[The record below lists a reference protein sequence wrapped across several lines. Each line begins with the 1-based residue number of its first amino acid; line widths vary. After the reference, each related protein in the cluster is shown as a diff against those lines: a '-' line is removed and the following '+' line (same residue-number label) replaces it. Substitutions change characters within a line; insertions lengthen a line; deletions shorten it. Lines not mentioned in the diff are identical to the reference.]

1 MRQKQRFSLRK
12 SKLGTASVLLGLT
25 LLGGLSLNSSNVYA
39 AEDGNKSMHEIFVK
53 TENSNVTVEK
63 VDEAR
68 KNLEK
73 VKKDFDNQKRVVDFE
88 NNSIAELNKAVRNK
102 KLDLESATKIKKEA
116 TPQNIKSVENRIN
129 SLESSKKT
137 LEKNIEISK
146 LSALNIE
153 KEIKKQE
160 KTIDLV
166 KEDTKIKQSLVDSAK
181 AKIEEA
187 KSEAVYD
194 KLNKEKKAADKLTS
208 DILNTKKNIK
218 SISEEIDKGVN
229 EKNSLVEKGNETRK
243 KLEDEV
249 KKSGPEY
256 LIENVEREL
265 RRDEVS
271 KGDAISTPLSPEN
284 SSWVNKS
291 GEKLYRVANENVD
304 FNGEKTETI
313 VVNSKDDVNK
323 PHVIDY
329 KKVSEYIREYLVE
342 LRRINGIDIPVPE
355 VTEKAL
361 KWAKART
368 NEMAKNNKLS
378 HGTVL
383 KASEFS
389 LNYET
394 ENASQGAL
402 PEKSILDEKQI
413 AYTELLQYFNDYSNV
428 NGYGAVDPN
437 EANIFNYGHRVPLLA
452 ASGTG
457 FAVSATNEFGILTFV
472 SDNDKRIYGTLPS
485 EISPTERRSYE
496 YDGKT
501 YYYNPSDSYSLS
513 RAENKDGDKER
524 SEFYYNGKRVK
535 FLPKTTFR
543 YVWNETVRHRNL
555 KRDEALNKLDEFNR
569 KQLELEEN
577 QTKKINKLNG
587 DLIKNKND
595 LFKAEKDL
603 TYTTQVVRKLII
615 ENDKKNQEIR
625 TLNRDLDEKLVV
637 LKLAQDKKSKEE
649 VKLSIL
655 KSKLSKENSK
665 LELERKTLN
674 SEDLKLLEA
683 KKYRASLVSASENI
697 KKIEAELNRL
707 TKELTDRKKL
717 LLSESAKLEKKR
729 KELELANSRYEYLR
743 KELDRLRNATSSGW
757 IKEGNSWRYRNADG
771 TYVKNMWKGNYWLG
785 SDGRMVTNSW
795 VDNNRYYVGNDG
807 AWIKDYSRTGWVQES
822 GVWYYYKNGN
832 RVRNA
837 WEGNYWLGADGR
849 MATNS
854 WVDNNRYYVGNDGAW
869 IKDYR
874 KTGWVKE
881 SGVWYYYKNGNRV
894 KNAWEGNYW
903 LGADGRMATNSWVD
917 NNRYYV
923 GNDGVWIKD
932 YRRTGWIQESGVWY
946 YYKNGNRVR
955 NAWEG
960 NYWLGADG
968 RMATNSWVDNNRYYV
983 GNDGAWIKDYRKTGW
998 VKESGVWYYYKN
1010 GNRVRN
1016 AWEGNYW
1023 LGADGRMATNS
1034 WVDNNRYYV
1043 GNDGAWI
1050 PRR

>member
-12 SKLGTASVLLGLT
+12 SKLGTASVLLGLI
-25 LLGGLSLNSSNVYA
+25 LLGGLSLNSSNVHA
-39 AEDGNKSMHEIFVK
+39 AEDGNKSTHEIFVK

-88 NNSIAELNKAVRNK
+88 NNSIAELNKVVRNK
-102 KLDLESATKIKKEA
+102 KLDLESAAKIKKEA

-181 AKIEEA
+181 AKVEEA
-187 KSEAVYD
+187 KSEAVYN
-194 KLNKEKKAADKLTS
+194 KLNKEKKAADKLAS
-208 DILNTKKNIK
+208 DIINTKKNIETL
-218 SISEEIDKGVN
+218 SEEIVVGVN

-243 KLEDEV
+243 KLEDEL
-249 KKSGPEY
+249 KNSGPEY

-271 KGDAISTPLSPEN
+271 KRDSVSTPLSPEN
-284 SSWVNKS
+284 SSWVSRS
-291 GEKLYRVANENVD
+291 GEKLYAVANENVD

-313 VVNSKDDVNK
+313 VVKSENDLNN
-323 PHVIDY
+323 PHIIDY
-329 KKVSEYIREYLVE
+329 KKVSEYVREYLVE

-368 NEMAKNNKLS
+368 DEMEKNNKFS
-378 HGTVL
+378 HDTAL
-383 KASEFS
+383 KESDYFIKD
-389 LNYET
+389 ET
-394 ENASQGAL
+394 ENISWGAL
-402 PEKSILDEKQI
+402 PVKSTLDEKQI
-413 AYTELLQYFNDYSNV
+413 AYNEVLGYFNDYSNV
-428 NGYGAVDPN
+428 NKYGSDNPN
-437 EANIFNYGHRVPLLA
+437 EANKFNYGHRIPLLA

-457 FAVSATNEFGILTFV
+457 VAIASSNGYGILTFV
-472 SDNDKRIYGTLPS
+472 SDNDKDVYGTLPS
-485 EISPTERRSYE
+485 VISPSERRSYVSNGE
-496 YDGKT
+496 THYYD
-501 YYYNPSDSYSLS
+501 PRSSYFLA

-524 SEFYYNGKRVK
+524 SEFYFNGKRVK

-543 YVWNETVRHRNL
+543 YVWNETVRYKNL
-555 KRDEALNKLDEFNR
+555 KRDEALNKLNEFNR

-577 QTKKINKLNG
+577 QDKKVNKLNG

-603 TYTTQVVRKLII
+603 THTTQVVRKLIV

-649 VKLSIL
+649 VKLSTL

-674 SEDLKLLEA
+674 SEVLKLLEA
-683 KKYRASLVSASENI
+683 KKYRVSLLSVSENI

-743 KELDRLRNATSSGW
+743 KELDRLRNTTPSGW
-757 IKEGNSWRYRNADG
+757 IKEGNSWRYRKTDGTFAKNTWVEGNYYVKSNGVMAANEWIKVGNDWYYAKSNGATAKNVWEGNYWLGSDGKMVTNSWVDSNRYYVGNDGAWIKDYRRTGWTKESGVWYYYKDGNRVRNAWEGNYWLGADG
-771 TYVKNMWKGNYWLG
+771 RMVTNSWVDNNRYYVGNDGAWIKDYGRKSGWQKESGAWYYYKNGNRVRNAWEGNYWLG

-807 AWIKDYSRTGWVQES
+807 AWIKDYR
-822 GVWYYYKNGN
+822 
-832 RVRNA
+832 R
-837 WEGNYWLGADGR
+837 
-849 MATNS
+849 
-854 WVDNNRYYVGNDGAW
+854 
-869 IKDYR
+869 
-874 KTGWVKE
+874 TGWVKE
-881 SGVWYYYKNGNRV
+881 SGVWYYYKNGN
-894 KNAWEGNYW
+894 K
-903 LGADGRMATNSWVD
+903 
-917 NNRYYV
+917 
-923 GNDGVWIKD
+923 
-932 YRRTGWIQESGVWY
+932 
-946 YYKNGNRVR
+946 VR

-960 NYWLGADG
+960 NYWLG
-968 RMATNSWVDNNRYYV
+968 S
-983 GNDGAWIKDYRKTGW
+983 
-998 VKESGVWYYYKN
+998 
-1010 GNRVRN
+1010 
-1016 AWEGNYW
+1016 
-1023 LGADGRMATNS
+1023 DGRMATNS